1 MEDRLQKQRFERK
14 YFITERQATD
24 IREMIRGHMVPDAF
38 SRDRSHYMYP
48 VYSLYVDSDDLTTY
62 WATVHCEA
70 RRFKLRVRYYSDDPG
85 DPLFFEIKRREN
97 DCILKHRGAV
107 HRSAGAALLS
117 GEWPCPEHLH
127 FDKAS
132 HLVALQRFCRLML
145 RLNARPTIA
154 VSYMR
159 EAWMSPYG
167 NSARLTIDR
176 DVMGEPRREPIF
188 GIEMREAVRPFGDRR
203 VLELKF
209 TDRFPDW
216 FRDLAQQFELHQSAA
231 PKYCGSVAL
240 AGRDVGHGPGRM
252 NAPNE
257 LAEEVMPWG
266 WD

>member
-1 MEDRLQKQRFERK
+1 MAPDVAGTGPTTCIQSTASTL
-14 YFITERQATD
+14 
-24 IREMIRGHMVPDAF
+24 IRRP
-38 SRDRSHYMYP
+38 
-48 VYSLYVDSDDLTTY
+48 TTY
-62 WATVHCEA
+62 WATVRCEA

-216 FRDLAQQFELHQSAA
+216 FRDLAQQFELHSRPRRIVAA
-231 PKYCGSVAL
+231 WRWRVGCGAC
-240 AGRDVGHGPGRM
+240 PGR
-252 NAPNE
+252 
-257 LAEEVMPWG
+257 
-266 WD
+266 